1 MTKPLS
7 SKHRKTLFD
16 IWKVPPLANLKWT
29 RVEALIK
36 AAGGKIEQGNGSRVR
51 FVIDGRVGRFHTP
64 HKNGV
69 NTDKGA
75 VSSLKK
81 YLTDCDITP
90 DSTSPEEDKDDDA

>member
-7 SKHRKTLFD
+7 SKHRKTLLD
-16 IWKVPPLANLKWT
+16 IWKVPPLTNLKWS

-36 AAGGKIEQGNGSRVR
+36 ASGGKIEQGNGSRVR

-64 HKNGV
+64 HKNGA

-75 VSSLKK
+75 VSSLRK
-81 YLTDCDITP
+81 YLTDCGITP
-90 DSTSPEEDKDDDA
+90 DGTQLEEDR